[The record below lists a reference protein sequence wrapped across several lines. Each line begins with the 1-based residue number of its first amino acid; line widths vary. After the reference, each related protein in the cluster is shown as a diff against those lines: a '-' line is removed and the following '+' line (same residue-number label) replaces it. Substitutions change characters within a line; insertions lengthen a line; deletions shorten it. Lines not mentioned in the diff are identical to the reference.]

1 MPGKTPP
8 FYTAPIACCCSSTP
22 ETRPLGACAPSI
34 APDLPTLVPFFQQGG
49 LRLLIQE
56 SVWEEAVRRLQA
68 RMAKLRSGPGL
79 DGAVDMGARGATAR
93 DLAQRFVDEA
103 QSQGGQ
109 VSPNRRVQSQSLA
122 TRLLFH
128 SRGTSPGWREGGSW
142 PLGSGV

>member
-1 MPGKTPP
+1 MCHHAGQDCTYCLLLPLH
-8 FYTAPIACCCSSTP
+8 P

-79 DGAVDMGARGATAR
+79 DGAVDMGARGAAAR

-128 SRGTSPGWREGGSW
+128 SRGDKPRTSLGGERK
-142 PLGSGV
+142 GVGL